1 MGIWLFQ
8 LITLVVGVVTPQIRT
23 GAMTLLD
30 DLEAQA
36 KKTDNPWDD
45 MLVAMLK
52 QIMTGK

>member
-30 DLEAQA
+30 DLEVQA

>member
-1 MGIWLFQ
+1 MELWIFRLIGLVIGI
-8 LITLVVGVVTPQIRT
+8 VSPEIRT
-23 GAMTLLD
+23 GVTELLD
-30 DLEAQA
+30 RLEEKA